1 MEEVVT
7 ELQDIQDFSYI
18 SGQIVNIISEQSFEE
33 DTFKLVIQTATDQSN
48 SELDCV
54 SFFILCQLYVNLNML
69 TYH

>member
-33 DTFKLVIQTATDQSN
+33 DTFKLVIQTATDQTHC
-48 SELDCV
+48 ELDCV
-54 SFFILCQLYVNLNML
+54 SFILLIWYFWQRQLY
-69 TYH
+69 